1 MLYSGEIIAVHI
13 NTEGIR
19 DRRRVEETVVRELTK
34 YLRGRC
40 TEAVKVQLD
49 ELLSGLQLV
58 AVRQT
63 NSLLWYI
70 YRESV
75 SAMDELIQLLESGR
89 LQNIIISVFNF
100 LTTTHS
106 QPIISVK
113 IHDDEQFCD
122 CYQRLSSVQVRHKMR

>member
-1 MLYSGEIIAVHI
+1 M
-13 NTEGIR
+13 
-19 DRRRVEETVVRELTK
+19 VRELTK

-40 TEAVKVQLD
+40 TGDLKAQLD
-49 ELLSGLQLV
+49 ELLSDLQLV

-89 LQNIIISVFNF
+89 LKSIITSVFN
-100 LTTTHS
+100 LLSTSCS
-106 QPIISVK
+106 QLMISVEL
-113 IHDDEQFCD
+113 HDQQHFSD
-122 CYQRLSSVQVRHKMR
+122 CYKHLPLVSAEVSTPHGQQLACQ

>member
-1 MLYSGEIIAVHI
+1 M
-13 NTEGIR
+13 
-19 DRRRVEETVVRELTK
+19 VRELTK

-49 ELLSGLQLV
+49 ELLSDLQLV

-89 LQNIIISVFNF
+89 LQNIIISVFN
-100 LTTTHS
+100 LLITSHS
-106 QPIISVK
+106 QLMISVRL
-113 IHDDEQFCD
+113 HDENHFSD
-122 CYQRLSSVQVRHKMR
+122 CYQHLLRTSVSSHTAAFRNRL